1 MVRTTGTVGGIAARL
16 AGHKIGIKAG
26 GSDHAE
32 DLKIVLGGLKGP
44 LMKAAQLL
52 ATIPGALPDEYAEEL
67 SHLQSNAPPMGWS
80 FVRRRMSTEL
90 GPDWQKH
97 FKSFGHEAAAA
108 ASLGQVHKGVLTTGE
123 TVACKLQYPDMTT
136 TVEADLKQFK
146 MAMGVYHRLDN
157 AIRQDD
163 VIEELTERLRE
174 ELDYKREAANIRLY
188 KHMLADRA
196 DVTVPATIDR
206 LSTHRLL
213 TMEWVEG
220 RLLRHVLEN
229 NPSQEERNE
238 MAKALFHAWYV
249 PLYRYGVIH
258 GDPHMGNFTVR
269 PDFGFNLLD
278 FGTIRVFKPSFVR
291 GIIDLC
297 EALRIGDEDMAA
309 EAYKAWGFEN
319 LSRDTIAVLNEW
331 AAFLYEPLMQDRVRP
346 IQEDTSGIF
355 GRDIMNRVHTGLQR
369 TGGVKPPRPFVL
381 VDRSAIGLGSVFLRL
396 GAKLNWYQMFQELI
410 ADFDENA
417 LATRQKEALDMVGL
431 NITPT

>member
-1 MVRTTGTVGGIAARL
+1 
-16 AGHKIGIKAG
+16 
-26 GSDHAE
+26 
-32 DLKIVLGGLKGP
+32 
-44 LMKAAQLL
+44 
-52 ATIPGALPDEYAEEL
+52 
-67 SHLQSNAPPMGWS
+67 MGWS